1 MVNLRIL
8 RSPLS
13 DDQNRSILSQYN
25 RLTASEIPMS
35 EFLRWVQDGP
45 VGPAWHDLLE
55 TEDAEIVG
63 HTSLIPLRTIY
74 RGTSITPAKSEYSF
88 IREEFRS
95 VKIQGF
101 ERSARPKFLILV
113 DQLFRHCANLGW
125 GPFLISTT
133 PALHKLGPRV
143 QCYPVDFPLREGL
156 LILKPWASARS
167 TPNLNKWQRMALSLV
182 GALQTTLW
190 RAIPTA
196 SGDGNRVRSI
206 PIASGAVEEFPELLS
221 FFEDEDSLR
230 WRYLEGQ
237 YERLAI
243 ESLPLNYAI
252 VKRGSE
258 NRYLRVCQWN
268 FTSADSVA
276 PFVKTM
282 VRMARDQNALG
293 VRWAVYGNEAAAS
306 ELVARLRRLGFLC
319 VSRVR
324 TELIHSENQELRTA
338 AAWKMNDA
346 MFSFDP

>member
-1 MVNLRIL
+1 
-8 RSPLS
+8 
-13 DDQNRSILSQYN
+13 
-25 RLTASEIPMS
+25 
-35 EFLRWVQDGP
+35 LRWIQDGP
-45 VGPAWHDLLE
+45 VGPAWHALLE
-55 TEDAEIVG
+55 TPDAEIVG
-63 HTSLIPLRTIY
+63 HTSLIPLRTAY
-74 RGTSITPAKSEYSF
+74 RGTPITPAKSEYSF

-113 DQLFRHCANLGW
+113 DQLFRHCATLGW

-143 QCYPVDFPLREGL
+143 QCYPVDFPLRECL

-167 TPNLNKWQRMALSLV
+167 TPNLTNWQRAALFFV
-182 GALQTTLW
+182 GGLQSILW
-190 RAIPTA
+190 RVIPTR
-196 SGDGNRVRSI
+196 SGGGSRVRSI
-206 PIASGAVEEFPELLS
+206 PIASCAVEEFPELLS

-243 ESLPLNYAI
+243 ESLPLDYTI
-252 VKRGSE
+252 VKRGGE
-258 NRYLRVCQWN
+258 ERYLRVCQWS
-268 FTSADSVA
+268 FTSSDSVA

-282 VRMARDQNALG
+282 VRMARTQSALG
-293 VRWAVYGNEAAAS
+293 VRWAVYGHEAAAQKV
-306 ELVARLRRLGFLC
+306 VARLRRLGFVC

-324 TELIHSENQELRTA
+324 TELIHSENQELRTP

-346 MFSFDP
+346 MFTFDP